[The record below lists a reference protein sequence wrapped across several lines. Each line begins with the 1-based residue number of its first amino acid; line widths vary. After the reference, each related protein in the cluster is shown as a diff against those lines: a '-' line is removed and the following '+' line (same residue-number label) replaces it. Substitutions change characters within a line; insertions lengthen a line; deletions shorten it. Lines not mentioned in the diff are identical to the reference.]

1 MYLLVACEDRCQYE
15 AGTMLVDR
23 VLAASG
29 PRWLVE
35 LMEHE
40 PTAARTWVEIENT
53 KYLELR
59 KVREALRQHG
69 LRPAYG
75 HFDGSPGDPGA
86 QMARNVFR
94 LARHLNQQGQ
104 QIDAVLLLWDM
115 DGQAQARRPGLEQ
128 AREEARRL
136 GFGPIAL
143 GCPDHECEAWALS
156 AFEPGEP
163 DEHARLRRERERLEF
178 CPVEQSHRLKAK
190 AEAEAEAEPRSVKRV
205 LETLT
210 RSDPDRQRRCL
221 REATLELLEERGQHN
236 GLADF
241 LREVNEKLLPLL
253 APGPRMP

>member
-40 PTAARTWVEIENT
+40 PAAARTWGEIEGT
-53 KYLELR
+53 KYLDLHQ
-59 KVREALRQHG
+59 VTQALRQHG
-69 LRPAYG
+69 LRPPYG
-75 HFDGSPGDPGA
+75 HFDGRPGGPGA

-94 LARHLNQQGQ
+94 LARHLRQQGQ
-104 QIDAVLLLWDM
+104 RIDAVLLLWDM
-115 DGQAQARRPGLEQ
+115 DGQAEARQPGLEQ
-128 AREEARRL
+128 AREEARRM

-143 GCPDHECEAWALS
+143 GCPNHECEAWVLC

-163 DEHARLRRERERLEF
+163 KEHALLQRERERLEF

-190 AEAEAEAEPRSVKRV
+190 ADAEPRSVKRV

-221 REATLELLEERGQHN
+221 REAALELLEKRGQHN
-236 GLADF
+236 GLALF
-241 LREVNEKLLPLL
+241 LREVKEYLLPLW
-253 APGPRMP
+253 APGPPMP